1 MARKKSN
8 TLTEAELRLMD
19 VLWERGSATVG
30 EVAEAL
36 EGEQTL
42 AYTTVL
48 TTLRILE
55 LKGYIRHT
63 KQGRAFVYHP
73 VVGRSDALRNAVKYL
88 ANCFFKSSPELL
100 VLNIIQQEKIDI
112 EELTR
117 LKRLV
122 EESE

>member
-1 MARKKSN
+1 
-8 TLTEAELRLMD
+8 MD

-73 VVGRSDALRNAVKYL
+73 VVERGDALRNAVKYL